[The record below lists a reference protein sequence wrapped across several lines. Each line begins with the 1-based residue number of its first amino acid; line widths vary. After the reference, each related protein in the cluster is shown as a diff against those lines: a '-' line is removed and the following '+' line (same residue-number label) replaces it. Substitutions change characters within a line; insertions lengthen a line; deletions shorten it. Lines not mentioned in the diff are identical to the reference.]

1 MRIARSTGAVSGLLI
16 ALLGIWGA
24 LIPFVGPYFDYSFG
38 TNSTWHYTAD
48 RLWLNILPGALALL
62 AGLLLMTASRRP
74 SGTFGGWLAVIAGT
88 WFVIGPAVSLTWESG
103 GPGAGPIGRPLF
115 GSTRQMFELVGY
127 FYGLGALII
136 ALGAFAAGRFVSRP
150 LLRAGPAMV
159 AAPAGPAAARSQTAP
174 AAAGAGPAP
183 ARAHEAERTRPR
195 RFGLGRL
202 REKRAQGAGRP
213 AENGREAAESD
224 REPVESSRER

>member
-1 MRIARSTGAVSGLLI
+1 MRIARSTGAVSGFLI

-48 RLWLNILPGALALL
+48 RLWLNILPGALAVLGGLMLL
-62 AGLLLMTASRRP
+62 AASRRP

-88 WFVIGPAVSLTWESG
+88 WFVIGPSVSLTWES
-103 GPGAGPIGRPLF
+103 GAGPIGRPLF
-115 GSTRQMFELVGY
+115 GSTRQMLELVGY

-150 LLRAGPAMV
+150 LLGGKPAMV
-159 AAPAGPAAARSQTAP
+159 AAPARTAAATAARSQP
-174 AAAGAGPAP
+174 AAAGPGAMPTRP
-183 ARAHEAERTRPR
+183 HDAERTRQR

-202 REKRAQGAGRP
+202 RGKRTRPAGRSV
-213 AENGREAAESD
+213 ESG
-224 REPVESSRER
+224 REPVESSRKR